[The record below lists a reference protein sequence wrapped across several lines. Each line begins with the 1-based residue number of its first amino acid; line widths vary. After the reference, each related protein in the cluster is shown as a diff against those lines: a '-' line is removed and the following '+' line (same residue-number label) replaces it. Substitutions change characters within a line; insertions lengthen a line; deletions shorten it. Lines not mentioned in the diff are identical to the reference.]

1 MMALGTLLFSLP
13 VVVEVPATPDSGSGS
28 RDGGETRITLLAG
41 GGRYAII
48 DRGCDNQVLA
58 THPAHYQEAGG
69 SIEYRFSNNLVLGVR
84 GGAVHETMEHHYVA
98 WDYYSYPHRESVE
111 VARSVSR
118 KSYINPSLAMESE
131 QVGMGAGWIW
141 ANRDFDRPLSASERV
156 TFHLRIGREDR
167 KYFKVS
173 HMENVP
179 LWTGGSV
186 IDIGIGSRLGPRW
199 DLYGGLTGGEP
210 FDGAGLGLRADYR
223 VHPNWS
229 IVARGR
235 LGHSGGEAQN
245 GVALGL
251 GYSSRAR
258 AASSGSA
265 TSRSTGSGRP

>member
-1 MMALGTLLFSLP
+1 MSVRTMALGTLLFSLP
-13 VVVEVPATPDSGSGS
+13 VVVEVPATPDSGN

-48 DRGCDNQVLA
+48 DRGCDGQVLA

-69 SIEYRFSNNLVLGVR
+69 SIEHRFSNNVALGVR
-84 GGAVHETMEHHYVA
+84 GGAADETMEHHYIR
-98 WDYYSYPHRESVE
+98 WDYYTFRESVE

-118 KSYINPSLAMESE
+118 KSYVSPFLAMETE

-141 ANRDFDRPLSASERV
+141 ANRDLDRQLSASERV

-173 HMENVP
+173 HQENVP

-186 IDIGIGSRLGPRW
+186 LDMGIGARPHPRW

-210 FDGAGLGLRADYR
+210 FDGAGLGLQADYR

-229 IVARGR
+229 IVARAR
-235 LGHSGGEAQN
+235 LGHSGGEAQS

-251 GYSSRAR
+251 SYASRAR
-258 AASSGSA
+258 AAPSGSE
-265 TSRSTGSGRP
+265 TSGWTGSAQP